1 MNDRRTLLAG
11 LAAGVAAAA
20 IPDIAGAVVAPVPA
34 PASPDLPACRPGPE
48 HFPNVE
54 VWTHEGRRALFY
66 DDLIRGRSVLLHF
79 TSRAREAAYPVLANL
94 ARVAP
99 LLGDRLGRE
108 VFLYSI
114 AAEPERDSPR
124 DLKELAERHGAGGG
138 WLFLTGEP
146 AAMAAIRG
154 RLFVHDS
161 AAHVHDQ
168 THGHAQ
174 ALSGAASGSTSDQD
188 CSRGLLRYGNEAL
201 GLWGSVPAVA
211 DPRWIAERLEW
222 IRPTNA
228 VASASGAPR
237 RKGPRPL
244 AEQPWW
250 SGSAEAV
257 QCLGGEKRS

>member
-20 IPDIAGAVVAPVPA
+20 LPDLTGAAVAPVPA
-34 PASPDLPACRPGPE
+34 SDLPACRPGPE

-54 VWTHEGRRALFY
+54 IRTHEGRRALFY

-108 VFLYSI
+108 VFFYSI

-124 DLKELAERHGAGGG
+124 DLQELAQRHGAGGG

-168 THGHAQ
+168 AHGQ
-174 ALSGAASGSTSDQD
+174 ALSGAASGSASDQD
-188 CSRGLLRYGNEAL
+188 CSRGLLRYGNETL
-201 GLWGSVPAVA
+201 GLWGSVPATA

-222 IRPTNA
+222 IRPKSA

-250 SGSAEAV
+250 SGSAAAV
-257 QCLGGEKRS
+257 PVPGKEERS